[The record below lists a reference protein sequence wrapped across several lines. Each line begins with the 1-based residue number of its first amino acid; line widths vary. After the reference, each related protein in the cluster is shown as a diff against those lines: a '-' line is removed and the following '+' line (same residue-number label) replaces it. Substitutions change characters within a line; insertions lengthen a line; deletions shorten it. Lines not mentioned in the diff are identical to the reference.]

1 MPSFN
6 PYPKNTGGTNGR
18 QREAF
23 QNVKSSRNLHQGRR
37 PRLCYFVLRLLS
49 PFHLKIERGETYK
62 NSRNHFFY
70 RVSAEFCGEH
80 DTWKLNVAHTLFMQ
94 DHKFDKAASF
104 YEPIISKQFEN
115 VSFQ

>member
-37 PRLCYFVLRLLS
+37 PRLCYFVLRLPP

-62 NSRNHFFY
+62 NSRNLQQERWPRLGDIIHWLLSLFY
-70 RVSAEFCGEH
+70 VR
-80 DTWKLNVAHTLFMQ
+80 
-94 DHKFDKAASF
+94 
-104 YEPIISKQFEN
+104 
-115 VSFQ
+115 